1 MQTTEIFPL
10 KAKMQYFLFVKKRG
24 SFIEHFENW
33 KRTCYFLTFFME
45 HFENRKR
52 TCYFLIFFTHLLLL
66 TSSFVRS
73 RS

>member
-52 TCYFLIFFTHLLLL
+52 TCYFLIFFTH
-66 TSSFVRS
+66 
-73 RS
+73 

>member
-66 TSSFVRS
+66 TSFFVRS